1 MKVAAK
7 GTRSFIDHVALAG
20 VLNAAGMDV
29 SQEAPDVTCFSDAGP
44 RALVGNY
51 GHAHSLSGFFDG
63 SSSNIDALG
72 STLLG
77 STEDHYICQAF
88 AGVSE
93 GSICYESLAQLTGE
107 PIKTA
112 VGGAVLLDLALAGAG
127 GLARSHVIAQASA
140 LATTTGLLT
149 SVDRGAATTAGTFQ
163 AVFRA
168 LSGTFTNAILALQE
182 STNNT
187 TWSAASTLLTA
198 TFTAPGVSRVTS
210 TATIAQ
216 YVRATATTIA
226 GGTAEVLVTGGV
238 VAGTSN

>member
-1 MKVAAK
+1 MKIPAK
-7 GTRSFIDHVALAG
+7 GTRIFLDHVALAS
-20 VLNAAGMDV
+20 VLTAADMGIT
-29 SQEAPDVTCFSDAGP
+29 QEAPDATCFSDVGP
-44 RALVGNY
+44 RALIGNY
-51 GHAHSLSGFFDG
+51 GHTHSLAGLYDG

-77 STEDHYICQAF
+77 STEDHYLCQAF
-88 AGVSE
+88 AGVAE
-93 GSICYESLAQLTGE
+93 GAICYESLAQLTGE

-112 VGGAVLLDLALAGAG
+112 VGGAVLLDLALTGAG

-149 SVDRGAATTAGTFQ
+149 SVDRGAASTAGTFQ

-168 LSGTFTNAILALQE
+168 LSGTFTNAVLALQE
-182 STNNT
+182 STNDS

-216 YVRATATTIA
+216 YVRAAATTFA
-226 GGTAEVLVTGGV
+226 GTSVEVLVTGGV
-238 VAGTSN
+238 VAGSN